1 MDAKTLAAATGIG
14 SATAQSWAP
23 HLTAAMDRYGIN
35 TPRRQAAFL
44 AQLVHESAGLER
56 LVENLNYSA
65 AGLARTWPNRYATAS
80 GAPNALA
87 RSLAY
92 NPEALANNVYAD
104 RMGNGDEAS
113 GDGWRYRGQGPI
125 QLTGLDNV
133 TRCAEETG
141 LPLVERPE
149 LLQQPEAG
157 AVSAAWF
164 WRTRNLNTLADA
176 GNIDAITRKVN
187 GGMNGAEH
195 RRALYAAALEVM
207 A

>member
-1 MDAKTLAAATGIG
+1 MDAKTLALAVSMGPI
-14 SATAQSWAP
+14 TAQLWAP
-23 HLTAAMDRYGIN
+23 HITAAMDRYGIN

-44 AQLVHESAGLER
+44 AQVAHESAGFER

-65 AGLARTWPNRYATAS
+65 AGLARTWPNRYATAG

-92 NPEALANNVYAD
+92 KPEALANNVYAD

-125 QLTGLDNV
+125 QLTGRDNV

-141 LPLVERPE
+141 LPLIEHPE
-149 LLQQPEAG
+149 LLQEPEAG
-157 AVSAAWF
+157 AMSAAWF
-164 WRTRNLNTLADA
+164 WRTRNLNQLADA
-176 GNIDAITRKVN
+176 GNIDAITRKIN
-187 GGMNGAEH
+187 GGMTGAED
-195 RRALYAAALEVM
+195 RRARYAMALAVLS
-207 A
+207 